1 MIYQFLTDE
10 DIIQQIKQDLLENII
25 ANETERQTKI
35 RKAEASVLKQIRSKA
50 GKWYDLDT
58 VLISIKQWN
67 TITNYLVGQYVYDE
81 GVIYY
86 ALQDNTD
93 LKPSANS
100 LFWKS
105 NDPRHELLVMYAVD
119 MVLYHLHSL
128 VNPRKIPDL
137 RKERYNEA
145 KSWLEQI
152 ADRNENAD
160 FPTNELDEELIIWGS
175 NPKIQN
181 YF

>member
-10 DIIQQIKQDLLENII
+10 DVNQQIKQDLLEGII
-25 ANETERQTKI
+25 PNETERQTKI
-35 RKAEASVLKQIRSKA
+35 LKAEASVLKQIRSKA

-93 LKPSANS
+93 LKPTANP